1 MGHPHANGHARG
13 GTDLAIAP
21 RRDRAL
27 FVTVLVLGLATIV
40 GIFVLRP
47 TGNAR
52 DRAAESGIQSE
63 RYKATVT
70 EARRELCPYATVD
83 NPRTCLRV
91 EVEMKQGPDAGSIID
106 LGESGQ
112 IAADDPFAPKLDVG
126 DHIIVGYEPA
136 TDVYFYTDRDRRDS
150 LLVLGA
156 LFALVVIAL
165 GRWRGIA
172 ALVALGASVAV
183 LLQFIVPSVLDGR
196 TPMMVAIVG
205 SSAIAFIALYLS
217 TGFNTMTTVALLG
230 TLAALALTAL
240 LGWAFF
246 EAAEFTGAVSDEAS
260 YLRIVTDVVDVR
272 GLLLGGVVIGALGA
286 IDDMTVTQASA
297 VWELRRANPAY
308 GRRDLFQSALRIG
321 RDHVGST
328 VNTLLLAYAGAS
340 LPLMLL
346 FVLSDQSLGTV
357 ANSEIVAVEIVRT
370 LVGSIGLVAAVP
382 ATTWL
387 AAWVL
392 ADPVPTEVVSDA
404 PADAVLPERA

>member
-1 MGHPHANGHARG
+1 
-13 GTDLAIAP
+13 
-21 RRDRAL
+21 
-27 FVTVLVLGLATIV
+27 
-40 GIFVLRP
+40 
-47 TGNAR
+47 
-52 DRAAESGIQSE
+52 
-63 RYKATVT
+63 
-70 EARRELCPYATVD
+70 
-83 NPRTCLRV
+83 
-91 EVEMKQGPDAGSIID
+91 MKQGPDKGTIID

-112 IAADDPFAPKLDVG
+112 MAADDPFAPKLDRG
-126 DHIIVGYEPA
+126 DDIIVGYEPA
-136 TDVYFYTDRDRRDS
+136 NDVYFYSDRDRRGS
-150 LLVLGA
+150 LFVLGV

-165 GRWRGIA
+165 GRWRGIT

-183 LLQFIVPSVLDGR
+183 LLQFIVPAVLDGR
-196 TPMMVAIVG
+196 SPLMVAIVG
-205 SSAIAFIALYLS
+205 SSAVAFIALYLS

-230 TLAALALTAL
+230 TLAALALTAI

-246 EAAEFTGAVSDEAS
+246 EAAEFTGAVSEEAS
-260 YLRIVTDVVDVR
+260 YLRLVTDVVDVR

-297 VWELRRANPAY
+297 VWELRRANPSL
-308 GRRDLFQSALRIG
+308 GRIELFQSALRIG

-392 ADPVPTEVVSDA
+392 AEPVA
-404 PADAVLPERA
+404 PEPAAEH